1 MRKKTKEVFDM
12 FKNIAIFAG
21 GLALGAYVMY
31 NKIFRAVAKVDM
43 DAKSKEI
50 KEKKGENVEDEK

>member
-1 MRKKTKEVFDM
+1 M

-31 NKIFRAVAKVDM
+31 NKIFRAVAKVAM

-50 KEKKGENVEDEK
+50 KEEKGENVKDEK